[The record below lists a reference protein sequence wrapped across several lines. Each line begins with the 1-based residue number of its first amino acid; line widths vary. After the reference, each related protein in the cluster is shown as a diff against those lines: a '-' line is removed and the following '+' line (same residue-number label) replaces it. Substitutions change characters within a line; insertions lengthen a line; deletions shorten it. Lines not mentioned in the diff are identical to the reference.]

1 MCCSG
6 FLKMMMFIFNGGIF
20 LAGVVILGVGVW
32 VKVDSGSLLGLVEDM
47 DGAPSGLS
55 QLANV
60 AYLLIAVGAVLLLIG
75 FLGCCGAV
83 KESRCM
89 LLTFFS
95 IVLILFLVEV
105 AGAVVLLVFDDLAED
120 LLGHLE
126 GEVKQSIR
134 NQYGRTEGFTSLW
147 DATMEEFTCCGYKNY
162 TDFEG
167 SLFNELGM
175 DLYPQTCCNQTITV
189 GVCNTLEA
197 ERSNIDGCFQ
207 KLLQLIEENAVII
220 VAVILGIAALE
231 IAAMVVSMVLYKQ
244 IGNKA

>member
-1 MCCSG
+1 MFLNSDYLHLSSSSHHAVGRCSHPG
-6 FLKMMMFIFNGGIF
+6 CGSVGEGGQ
-20 LAGVVILGVGVW
+20 W
-32 VKVDSGSLLGLVEDM
+32 SLLGLVEEV

-105 AGAVVLLVFDDLAED
+105 AGAVVLFVFDGLAED
-120 LLGHLE
+120 LLGQLE
-126 GEVKQSIR
+126 GEVKQSIKK
-134 NQYGRTEGFTSLW
+134 QYGWTEGFTSLW
-147 DATMEEFTCCGYKNY
+147 NATMEEFTCCGYKNY

-167 SLFNELGM
+167 SPFFNEQGM
-175 DLYPQTCCNQTITV
+175 DVYPQTCCNQTTV
-189 GVCNTLEA
+189 GVCNTIEA
-197 ERSNIDGCFQ
+197 ERSNVDGCLQ
-207 KLLQLIEENAVII
+207 RLLQLIEENAVII
-220 VAVILGIAALE
+220 AAVILGIAALE
-231 IAAMVVSMVLYKQ
+231 
-244 IGNKA
+244 